1 MPRLNDQ
8 QLADLLD
15 EVGSAIEQSIPISD
29 ALGRVADQRHG
40 SRSKVALT
48 LLTTLEQGA
57 SLEASFQKLGLAD
70 EGPITAAIQATAQ
83 TGNPDLLYRFA
94 ETLRS
99 RHEAKHTIKLNWFY
113 PCILTV
119 LAYFLFVNSLAP
131 LVRDNQMLI
140 AQWPDA
146 VVRASVWIENWW
158 WLPPCIATAFIA
170 AVFPLLKRQGLSSTV
185 SHSLFYSTLASQ
197 LDSNVPESQ
206 AIHTAALMAG
216 DVELSHTENAS
227 FNTPRVLQLLGPE
240 SEQYL
245 PRSASNSE
253 TAAPETADG
262 EDKRLS
268 TITRR
273 AHLRLLAFTH
283 EQKVRQREKLINQ
296 LLPNAVSFVLGFIFI
311 LSTACLFIAPIYGQ
325 IVQW

>member
-1 MPRLNDQ
+1 MPRLNDL

-15 EVGSAIEQSIPISD
+15 EVGSAIEQSIPIPD
-29 ALGRVADQRHG
+29 ALGRVAEQQHG
-40 SRSKVALT
+40 STAKVAQT
-48 LLTTLEQGA
+48 LLTTLQQGA
-57 SLEASFQKLGLAD
+57 SLEASFQKLGLSD
-70 EGPITAAIQATAQ
+70 EGQITAAIKAAAQ
-83 TGNPDLLYRFA
+83 TGNPNLLYRFA

-131 LVRDNQMLI
+131 LVRDNQILI

-146 VVRASVWIENWW
+146 VVSASVWIENWW

-170 AVFPLLKRQGLSSTV
+170 AVSPLLKRQGLSSTL

-216 DVELSHTENAS
+216 DVELSHTENPS
-227 FNTPRVLQLLGPE
+227 FNTPRVLQLLGPV

-245 PRSASNSE
+245 TPSASE
-253 TAAPETADG
+253 RATAAPENADR
-262 EDKRLS
+262 EDNRLS

-273 AHLRLLAFTH
+273 AHLRHLAFIY
-283 EQKVRQREKLINQ
+283 EQKVRQRDKLIHQ
-296 LLPNAVSFVLGFIFI
+296 LLPNAVSFALGFIFI